1 MRWSQRW
8 HILLLMRDDKYRP
21 WNWTDDAVPN
31 SVSLL
36 NQPLPPENV
45 GVMVLSQQRSLH
57 AIIAQNLK
65 DTEALIGRL
74 ELGVRVA
81 DNGRGVIRD
90 LYVQCRRQREVL
102 SAVLR
107 LELE

>member
-1 MRWSQRW
+1 V
-8 HILLLMRDDKYRP
+8 I
-21 WNWTDDAVPN
+21 VP
-31 SVSLL
+31 
-36 NQPLPPENV
+36 
-45 GVMVLSQQRSLH
+45 SQQRSLH

-74 ELGVRVA
+74 GLGRA
-81 DNGRGVIRD
+81 FIREF
-90 LYVQCRRQREVL
+90 YVQARKQREML